1 MLHLFFMKDPKR
13 PPETISKKEKECCI
27 MKKLSLFL
35 TAGLIAGCMAFPA
48 AAEEDKTW
56 VIATDT
62 VFKPFEYTDERSGM
76 MIFVVC
82 FKVLCKLLDSCCK
95 NCNLNLR

>member
-1 MLHLFFMKDPKR
+1 
-13 PPETISKKEKECCI
+13 

-62 VFKPFEYTDERSGM
+62 VFKPFEYTDRAATSSASM
-76 MIFVVC
+76 SI
-82 FKVLCKLLDSCCK
+82 S
-95 NCNLNLR
+95 